1 MPGEEEIR
9 GAGFEPSKRVSQRIT
24 PDLHN
29 GFTERPTQRGPFSF
43 FVAKIETQAHKPAA
57 GRAARVFVLLA
68 CASIKL
74 CLRVARRKQTNT
86 MSTNMKALRKMQ
98 PARGLSME
106 PAQVPVIGP
115 ADVLVRVKAASI
127 CGTDLHI
134 YGWDRWSQGRIKP
147 PVTLGHEFCG
157 VIERIGD
164 EVAALALKPGDFVSA
179 EMHVNCGHCH
189 QCRVGEAHICPNVKI
204 IGIDQDGAFADFVR
218 IPAANIIKL
227 DPGIPEHYGAIL
239 DPLGNAVH
247 TVLAGA
253 IAGQSVLVTGC
264 GPIGLMSIVVA
275 KACGSSAVF
284 ATETNEHRRAMA
296 RRMGADVVI
305 NPVAEDAV
313 KKILGETDGTGVDVL
328 LEMSGNPTAIQQG
341 FKALRAGG
349 RASLLG
355 IPTESVPLD
364 LVNDVIFKG
373 ATVQGIYG
381 RRMYGTWVQMTAL
394 LKAGRLNL
402 DPLFDERISLEKF
415 EDAFRKLQSG
425 LAGKILLYPNGLQH

>member
-1 MPGEEEIR
+1 
-9 GAGFEPSKRVSQRIT
+9 
-24 PDLHN
+24 
-29 GFTERPTQRGPFSF
+29 
-43 FVAKIETQAHKPAA
+43 
-57 GRAARVFVLLA
+57 
-68 CASIKL
+68 
-74 CLRVARRKQTNT
+74 
-86 MSTNMKALRKMQ
+86 MKALRKMQ
-98 PARGLSME
+98 AGRGLSLE
-106 PAQVPVIGP
+106 TAAAPAIGP
-115 ADVLVRVKAASI
+115 ADVLVRVRAASI

-157 VIERIGD
+157 VLEKIGS
-164 EVAALALKPGDFVSA
+164 EVGALKAGDFVSA

-189 QCRVGEAHICPNVKI
+189 QCRVGEAHICQNLKI
-204 IGIDQDGAFADFVR
+204 IGIDQDGAFAEFVK

-227 DPGIPEHYGAIL
+227 DAAIPERYGAIL

-253 IAGQSVLVTGC
+253 IAGHTALVTGC
-264 GPIGLMSIVVA
+264 GPIGLMSIAVA
-275 KACGSSAVF
+275 KACGSSTVF

-296 RRMGADVVI
+296 KKMGADVVL
-305 NPVAEDAV
+305 NPAAEDAV
-313 KKILGETDGTGVDVL
+313 ARILHETDKTGVDVL

-355 IPTESVPLD
+355 IPTENVPLD
-364 LVNDVIFKG
+364 LVHDVIFKG

-381 RRMYGTWVQMTAL
+381 RRMYETWVQMTAL

-402 DPLFDERISLEKF
+402 EPLFGERVKLEQF
-415 EDAFRKLQSG
+415 EEAFAKLQGG
-425 LAGKILLYPNGLQH
+425 LAGKILLYPNGLPT